1 MLKSTKTLGILLC
14 IAAFF
19 GGVTISDIHAAENSI
34 SAQQNSV
41 CSGVVLDASGQSVIG
56 ASIQIKGTSTGTVT
70 DIDGNFSLSGVKP
83 GDVLV
88 VSCISYVTQEIVWN
102 GQTLNIVLEEDH
114 MLLEEVVVVGVGTQ
128 KKVNATGA
136 VSTVS
141 SKEISARPVNS
152 VTDALQGVVAG
163 MTLSTPSSGG
173 TLNSSKSINI
183 RGIGTIG
190 SGSSV
195 TPLILIDGMEG
206 TLESLNAQDVGNT

>member
-1 MLKSTKTLGILLC
+1 MLKSTKTICILLC
-14 IAAFF
+14 CIAWT
-19 GGVTISDIHAAENSI
+19 GGAALSDLAAAENENSFG
-34 SAQQNSV
+34 AQQENV
-41 CSGVVLDASGQSVIG
+41 CTGVVYDASGQTVIG
-56 ASIQIKGTSTGTVT
+56 ASIQVKGTTKGTVT
-70 DIDGNFSLSGVKP
+70 DIDGNFSLGGVNP

-88 VSCISYVTQEIVWN
+88 ISCISYVTQEIVWDGN
-102 GQTLNIVLEEDH
+102 PLKVVLAEDN
-114 MLLEEVVVVGVGTQ
+114 MLLEEVVVVGFGTQ

-141 SKEISARPVNS
+141 SKDITSRPVNS

-173 TLNSSKSINI
+173 TLNSNKSINI

-195 TPLILIDGMEG
+195 TPIILIDGMEG
-206 TLESLNAQDVGNT
+206 TLE

>member
-88 VSCISYVTQEIVWN
+88 VSCISYVTQE
-102 GQTLNIVLEEDH
+102 
-114 MLLEEVVVVGVGTQ
+114 
-128 KKVNATGA
+128 K
-136 VSTVS
+136 
-141 SKEISARPVNS
+141 
-152 VTDALQGVVAG
+152 
-163 MTLSTPSSGG
+163 
-173 TLNSSKSINI
+173 
-183 RGIGTIG
+183 IGRA
-190 SGSSV
+190 SCRERV
-195 TPLILIDGMEG
+195 
-206 TLESLNAQDVGNT
+206 